1 MLKLTAIEIVA
12 RLIPEV
18 LLFIF
23 ATYAFSSTKINIK
36 RYILS
41 STALGICVFLIRM
54 LPINYGVHTI
64 LNLMV
69 LTIITIS
76 INKIDVIRGIR
87 SSIVTSIIL
96 FICEGL
102 NMAILH
108 VRFGDSV
115 EQVISNPTFK
125 IIYGIPSLA
134 CFAIIVIVYYWYL
147 NKKGRIKD
155 VECRKDMQ

>member
-1 MLKLTAIEIVA
+1 
-12 RLIPEV
+12 
-18 LLFIF
+18 
-23 ATYAFSSTKINIK
+23 
-36 RYILS
+36 
-41 STALGICVFLIRM
+41 M

-64 LNLMV
+64 LNLMM
-69 LTIITIS
+69 LTIITVS

-102 NMAILH
+102 NMVMLN

-115 EQVISNPTFK
+115 EQVISNPTSK
-125 IIYGIPSLA
+125 TIYGIPSLV
-134 CFAIIVIVYYWYL
+134 CFSIIVITYYCYL

-155 VECRKDMQ
+155 VECRKDM

>member
-1 MLKLTAIEIVA
+1 MLRLTPLELVA

-18 LLFIF
+18 LLFIL
-23 ATYAFSSTKINIK
+23 ATYTFSNTKINLK
-36 RYILS
+36 KYVLS
-41 STALGICVFLIRM
+41 SAALGICVFLIRM

-64 LNLMV
+64 LNLMM
-69 LTIITIS
+69 LTIITVS

-102 NMAILH
+102 NMVMLN

-115 EQVISNPTFK
+115 EQVISNPTSK
-125 IIYGIPSLA
+125 TIYGIPSLV
-134 CFAIIVIVYYWYL
+134 CFSIIVITYYCYL

-155 VECRKDMQ
+155 VECRKDM